1 LKKYIIISLI
11 ILLSSCNIFN
21 KNKSDNIVAR
31 AYDKYLYDSDLTGI
45 IPHGTTATDSISIIK
60 NYINNWIRQKVIL
73 HKAEQNLINKQ
84 RNFTKQLENYRNSLI
99 IYEYEKNLVSQKL
112 DTNITEQEIIN
123 YYNNNKKNFEL
134 KDNIVRVVYV
144 KLHLN
149 SPDIKKVKNLYK
161 SDKTQD
167 REKLTKYC
175 YKYAVN
181 FFFDDSWLIFNDLLK
196 EIPINTYNQENYLK
210 NHRFIE
216 IKDSLYYYFVNIKGF
231 KIKESTSPL
240 SLEKENIKNI
250 ILNKRKIRFINNMHN
265 KIFKD
270 ALKNNDFE
278 TFF

>member
-1 LKKYIIISLI
+1 M
-11 ILLSSCNIFN
+11 SSCNIFN
-21 KNKSDNIVAR
+21 RNKSDNIVAK
-31 AYDKYLYDSDLTGI
+31 AYDKYLYNSDLAGI
-45 IPHGTTATDSISIIK
+45 VPHEATATDSISIIK
-60 NYINNWIRQKVIL
+60 SYINNWIRQKVIL
-73 HKAEQNLINKQ
+73 HKAEQNLIDKQ

-134 KDNIVRVVYV
+134 KYNIVKVVYV
-144 KLHLN
+144 KLYLN
-149 SPDIKKVKNLYK
+149 SPNIKKIKYLYK

-167 REKLTKYC
+167 RETLTEYC

-210 NHRFIE
+210 NHRFVE

-250 ILNKRKIRFINNMHN
+250 ILNKRKIKFINNMHN